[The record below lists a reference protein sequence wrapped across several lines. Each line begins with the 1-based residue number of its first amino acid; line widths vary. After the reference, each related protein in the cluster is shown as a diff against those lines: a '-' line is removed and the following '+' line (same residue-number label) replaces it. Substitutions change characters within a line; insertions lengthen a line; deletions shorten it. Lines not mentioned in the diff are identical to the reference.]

1 MKIALGCDHGGFP
14 LKKEIIKYLESN
26 GFEYIDYGCYDENSV
41 DYPVFAKK
49 VADAVLAKEC
59 DYGMLFCGTGIGISI
74 AANKIHGI
82 RCGLCSDV
90 YSAKKTKEHNDANIL
105 AMGARVIGPG
115 LAVEIA
121 DAFLKT
127 DYSKLEKHQRR
138 LDLITQIENEQ

>member
-14 LKKEIIKYLESN
+14 LKKEILKYLESE
-26 GFEYIDYGCYDENSV
+26 GIEYIDYGCYDENSV

-49 VADAVLAKEC
+49 VAQAILSKEC

-74 AANKIHGI
+74 AANKIRGI

-90 YSAKKTKEHNDANIL
+90 YSAKKTKEHNNANIL

-127 DYSKLEKHQRR
+127 DYSNLDKHQRR